1 MNGYC
6 WRNQKGRKF
15 DISDNEFWI
24 IFDLEIA
31 NFALF
36 FSVTIIRQQYPG
48 VCGMGDMGARKG
60 IIQWPFLAQD
70 RNLLRKCT
78 R

>member
-36 FSVTIIRQQYPG
+36 FSVTIIRQQYHE
-48 VCGMGDMGARKG
+48 R
-60 IIQWPFLAQD
+60 ILLAKSERPQI
-70 RNLLRKCT
+70 
-78 R
+78 